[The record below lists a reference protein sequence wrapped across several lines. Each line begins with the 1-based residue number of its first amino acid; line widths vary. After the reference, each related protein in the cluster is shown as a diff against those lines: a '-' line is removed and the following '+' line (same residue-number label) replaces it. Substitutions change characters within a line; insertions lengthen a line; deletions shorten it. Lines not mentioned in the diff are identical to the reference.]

1 MDNLLSLPRED
12 LFSFVECSR
21 QAFLGALARSL
32 VVPVGVILEKYP
44 STKACKSYTLI
55 GHERSYTARMLAV
68 RPRRDSTIKI
78 IDHFDKILNL
88 NDIVCVQRRWPLAKQ
103 AGTGGK
109 VSQHGKARQHR
120 WKASQHRWKASQ
132 HRYKLSQH
140 HWLALLAP
148 THAYKRL
155 PGIVDNSLSSVSILA
170 DHESSK
176 PCFA

>member
-68 RPRRDSTIKI
+68 RPRRESITKI

-109 VSQHGKARQHR
+109 VSQHGKARQHW
-120 WKASQHRWKASQ
+120 WK
-132 HRYKLSQH
+132 
-140 HWLALLAP
+140 
-148 THAYKRL
+148 
-155 PGIVDNSLSSVSILA
+155 
-170 DHESSK
+170 SK
-176 PCFA
+176 PARKSTPAPVESKPAPMESKPTPVPN